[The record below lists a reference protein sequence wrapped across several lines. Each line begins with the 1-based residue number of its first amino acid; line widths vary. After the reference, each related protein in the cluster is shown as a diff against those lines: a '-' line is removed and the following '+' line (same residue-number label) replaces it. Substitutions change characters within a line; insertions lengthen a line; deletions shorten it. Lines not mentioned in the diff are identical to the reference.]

1 MALVNNDIISKPI
14 QQAPRANANNAKPA
28 VNANDIF
35 MFEDANG
42 KEHYYLSIADYQAD
56 IQDGKIDGSSNRDEV
71 FGLSHFEDENDKFL
85 FGEYEKFR
93 NETKTLGQGMSFG
106 EYKTLTAEEI
116 AAYYEQESNSAAT
129 LTERRQENIDS
140 IDRHKSVSNNNT
152 SKDKEVINEKN
163 EKIDELKKEIKEQ
176 EKAEKAAQEEELA
189 KAIKKAEKEYD
200 PAKHGD
206 NKDAYIKK
214 QTAGIIDSAKGQT
227 TELKDQL
234 KTLEAEVKNLFG
246 EIANRN
252 KISRQNSFTKLN
264 MNIQNTFSTAATA
277 EAESYKATTLSLSA

>member
-1 MALVNNDIISKPI
+1 MTLSIGNIL
-14 QQAPRANANNAKPA
+14 NNALNQMGPQASKKS
-28 VNANDIF
+28 NAQDGEFVFEFQGREYTYASKAAYMEDI
-35 MFEDANG
+35 
-42 KEHYYLSIADYQAD
+42 K
-56 IQDGKIDGSSNRDEV
+56 DGKIDNGKTTLIGNIEKFAKDLAV
-71 FGLSHFEDENDKFL
+71 FGELFKSIDESRDTENTESEEIVAAEKESEASEQLTTSNEHNIKSIDENANKT
-85 FGEYEKFR
+85 
-93 NETKTLGQGMSFG
+93 NEETS
-106 EYKTLTAEEI
+106 
-116 AAYYEQESNSAAT
+116 
-129 LTERRQENIDS
+129 EN
-140 IDRHKSVSNNNT
+140 
-152 SKDKEVINEKN
+152 KEVINEKN

-252 KISRQNSFTKLN
+252 KISRQNNFTKLN
-264 MNIQNTFSTAATA
+264 MSIQNTFSTAATA
-277 EAESYKATTLSLSA
+277 EAEDYKKTLTNLDVAA